1 MANFLK
7 KLFGSSN
14 EAEIK
19 RLKKIVA
26 KVDAFEPEMKGLTD
40 AQLQAKTPYFKQ
52 RLANGETL
60 DDILPEAYAVV
71 REAAVRTIGQRPFE
85 VQVLGGIVL
94 HQGRIAEMKTGAGKT
109 ITCSMPAY
117 LNALTGKGVHVVTV
131 NDYLAKYQGE
141 WMSKIYRFL
150 GLSVGLILSGMSTE
164 QRRASYACD
173 IVYGTNNEFGFDYL
187 RDNMVV
193 RKEDLVQRELH
204 YAIVDEVDSILIDEA
219 RTPLIIS
226 GHGDKATD
234 MYAKA
239 NTFVM
244 RLKEGEIIKDEL
256 GNETQTGDYVK
267 DEKDKTVNL
276 TAQGVSKA
284 EAFFGVENLSDLE
297 NTDINHHIQ
306 VALKAKALM
315 HRDIDY
321 VVKDGEVVIVDE
333 FTGRFMVGRRYS
345 DGLHQAIEA
354 KEGVEVAR
362 ESRTLATITFQ
373 NFFRMYGKL
382 SGMTGTAMTE
392 EDEFKSIYALD
403 VVEIPTNR
411 PMIRKDEN
419 DLIYRTQQ
427 AKFRAVVEDI
437 KKTHETGQPILVG
450 TISVEKSEMLSGMLD
465 RVGVPHTVLNAKHHE
480 REAEIV
486 AQAGKVGAVTIAT
499 NMAGRGTDIL
509 LGGNPEFLARR
520 ELLRQGMPEPLV
532 EEARGYSDN
541 APEEVLEARKAYRE
555 LVNEY
560 KKTTDVEHDKVV
572 ALGGLYIIG
581 TERHESRRIDN
592 QLRGRSGRQGDPGR
606 SRFYIA
612 LDDDLMRLFGGE
624 RIAPMIEKLGLEDD
638 VPIEYGMLSKQ
649 IENAQKRVEG
659 RNFDIRRHVL
669 QYDDVMNAQREV
681 IYKQRRQVLDGAD
694 MREQIHG
701 MVDDQIAYGVGAHC
715 SEHVIPEEWDFKGL
729 SEYLNQVFAYP
740 LGRFDGLTEQ
750 DYMKLDAGK
759 LTDKLEGEIWG
770 AYSQLVAQAQEAGVD
785 MNEIERV
792 VLLRVVDQKWMD
804 HIDDM
809 DQLRH
814 GIGLRAYGQKNP
826 VDAYKTEGSMMYD
839 EMIANIQHDVVR
851 TLYHARINKVPERRE
866 APKAADP
873 AAVAQAQRTQN
884 AARQPVRNT
893 QPKVGRNDPCPCG
906 SGKKYKNCCGRNA

>member
-1 MANFLK
+1 MPTNKPRA
-7 KLFGSSN
+7 
-14 EAEIK
+14 
-19 RLKKIVA
+19 RQ
-26 KVDAFEPEMKGLTD
+26 D
-40 AQLQAKTPYFKQ
+40 
-52 RLANGETL
+52 
-60 DDILPEAYAVV
+60 LP
-71 REAAVRTIGQRPFE
+71 
-85 VQVLGGIVL
+85 
-94 HQGRIAEMKTGAGKT
+94 
-109 ITCSMPAY
+109 
-117 LNALTGKGVHVVTV
+117 
-131 NDYLAKYQGE
+131 D
-141 WMSKIYRFL
+141 
-150 GLSVGLILSGMSTE
+150 SV
-164 QRRASYACD
+164 Y
-173 IVYGTNNEFGFDYL
+173 
-187 RDNMVV
+187 
-193 RKEDLVQRELH
+193 
-204 YAIVDEVDSILIDEA
+204 
-219 RTPLIIS
+219 
-226 GHGDKATD
+226 
-234 MYAKA
+234 
-239 NTFVM
+239 
-244 RLKEGEIIKDEL
+244 
-256 GNETQTGDYVK
+256 
-267 DEKDKTVNL
+267 KTVN
-276 TAQGVSKA
+276 GKYKA
-284 EAFFGVENLSDLE
+284 VID
-297 NTDINHHIQ
+297 Q
-306 VALKAKALM
+306 VAECHAK
-315 HRDIDY
+315 
-321 VVKDGEVVIVDE
+321 
-333 FTGRFMVGRRYS
+333 
-345 DGLHQAIEA
+345 
-354 KEGVEVAR
+354 
-362 ESRTLATITFQ
+362 
-373 NFFRMYGKL
+373 
-382 SGMTGTAMTE
+382 
-392 EDEFKSIYALD
+392 
-403 VVEIPTNR
+403 
-411 PMIRKDEN
+411 
-419 DLIYRTQQ
+419 
-427 AKFRAVVEDI
+427 
-437 KKTHETGQPILVG
+437 GQPVLVG
-450 TISVEKSEMLSGMLD
+450 TVSVEKSETLSKMLKKRGIE
-465 RVGVPHTVLNAKHHE
+465 HNVLNAKQHD

-486 AQAGKVGAVTIAT
+486 AQAGKKGAVTIAT

-729 SEYLNQVFAYP
+729 NEYLNQVFAYP
-740 LGRFDGLTEQ
+740 LGRFDNLSEQ

-759 LTDKLEGEIWG
+759 LTDKLEGEIWS
-770 AYSQLVAQAQEAGVD
+770 AYSHLVEQAEEAGVD